1 MNRSRIEQALEHAM
15 DTRLRVY
22 AIIPILLAILYFA
35 ASIIQR
41 NNEKTAYLT
50 LSAGLLVS
58 LLVLSSAIMR
68 FGNLDWKGKLIAYL
82 GPLVPGAL
90 LSYFALG
97 TYAAAYAGIYL
108 TLMVASL
115 AFDKRYLWSIAGI
128 SIIGTLL
135 LSYSHYQGLIPGTL
149 PPHLEPV
156 WNNHTQIAFA
166 TFVYLLGL
174 VLGASLLMPP
184 AKALSQISKEQAALN
199 RQISMRQLGVSSSK
213 AALFTRLSGFTVE
226 LDQDNRLCNLSLEAQ
241 NQLNEQIDDPRPYG
255 ETKLATIKVLPELI
269 DAART
274 TGSSYTAIVEPGL
287 ISKQACKLTVTPY
300 LTNQSAQHL
309 ILSATSTVTQH
320 AQSSP
325 LLAQTLSQYLKSAQ
339 PISGELTFIGYRPL
353 ASTERRDELNTLN
366 IELKRIV
373 DQSGAFSYRFLGN
386 ESMDGYLAA
395 LHLNR
400 AGQDAFKIR
409 LKHLYQER
417 SITEKPLSLVL
428 LQQHIVPSE
437 FHLVT
442 AQALK
447 FKAFLESHDQ
457 PEFFE
462 VPQDANAI
470 WSSGERDRLKQGL
483 INNDIRWS
491 IVDTVNSRDDLPP
504 IKELKLL
511 WNDKTQPEKTAEELI
526 IALENLGLSNALARI
541 HSTQLLPM
549 IKLGQDRS
557 SVDNVALLIPEKIL
571 LNLANFSAM
580 CSLLMDSDIVP
591 ERLWLRIHESSA
603 SQLTPEHWQKLE
615 DLKSTGF
622 KFALGEVGAG
632 DTDIKLLAH
641 PLFDMAHFS
650 RAMTKAAAES
660 TRASL
665 IFEAGLQIAQ
675 SLNLA
680 TMAKAIN
687 EPLYINYL
695 KASGVDYI
703 DIA

>member
-1 MNRSRIEQALEHAM
+1 MNSSRIEQALEQAM
-15 DTRLRVY
+15 DARLRIY
-22 AIIPILLAILYFA
+22 AVVPIVLALLFFAAAFIQRQNEQTALVSVSVGIICILLIIFSFMLRSRSLEWRTKLVIYVVPT
-35 ASIIQR
+35 SI
-41 NNEKTAYLT
+41 
-50 LSAGLLVS
+50 G
-58 LLVLSSAIMR
+58 
-68 FGNLDWKGKLIAYL
+68 GLIAYN
-82 GPLVPGAL
+82 
-90 LSYFALG
+90 SIG
-97 TYAAAYAGIYL
+97 TYAAAYSGVYF
-108 TLMVASL
+108 TLMLASL
-115 AFDKRYLWSIAGI
+115 AFGRRALWGFTAATILV
-128 SIIGTLL
+128 TFWLN
-135 LSYSHYQGLIPGTL
+135 YWHYQGITPGSL
-149 PPHLEPV
+149 PPHLEFV
-156 WNNHTQIAFA
+156 WNNQRQIAFA
-166 TFVYLLGL
+166 GFCYLFALTL
-174 VLGASLLMPP
+174 ALSLLLPP
-184 AKALSQISKEQAALN
+184 AQTLEQISTQQTSIEQ
-199 RQISMRQLGVSSSK
+199 QISMRQLGVSSSK

-226 LDQDNRLCNLSLEAQ
+226 LDQDNRLCNLSIEAK
-241 NQLNEQIDDPRPYG
+241 NQLKEQTNDLKPYG
-255 ETKLATIKVLPELI
+255 ETKLATVKILPQLI

-274 TGSSYTAIVEPGL
+274 TGSSYTATLEPGIIL
-287 ISKQACKLTVTPY
+287 KQACKLTVTPY

-309 ILSATSTVTQH
+309 ILSAASTLTPNE
-320 AQSSP
+320 QSSP

-339 PISGELTFIGYRPL
+339 PVSGELTFIGYRPL
-353 ASTERRDELNTLN
+353 ASAEQRDAPNNLN
-366 IELKRIV
+366 IELKRII
-373 DQSGAFSYRFLGN
+373 DESGALSYRFLGN

-395 LHLNR
+395 LHPNR
-400 AGQDAFKIR
+400 AGQDAFKVM

-417 SITEKPLSLVL
+417 SKTGKPLSLVL
-428 LQQHIVPSE
+428 LQQPFVTGE

-447 FKAFLESHDQ
+447 LKAYLESHNQ

-462 VPQDANAI
+462 VPQEANAM
-470 WSSGERDRLKQGL
+470 WSSGERNRLKQGL
-483 INNDIRWS
+483 INNDIRLN

-511 WNDKTQPEKTAEELI
+511 WSDKTQPEKTAEELV
-526 IALENLGLSNALARI
+526 IALQNLGLSNAVGRI

-557 SVDNVALLIPEKIL
+557 SLDNVALLIPEKIL
-571 LNLANFSAM
+571 LNLANFSVM
-580 CSLLMDSDIVP
+580 CSLLMDSDIVH

-615 DLKSTGF
+615 DLKSKGF

-660 TRASL
+660 TRASV
-665 IFEAGLQIAQ
+665 IFEAALEIAQ

-680 TMAKAIN
+680 TMAKAVD
-687 EPLYINYL
+687 EPLYLNYL